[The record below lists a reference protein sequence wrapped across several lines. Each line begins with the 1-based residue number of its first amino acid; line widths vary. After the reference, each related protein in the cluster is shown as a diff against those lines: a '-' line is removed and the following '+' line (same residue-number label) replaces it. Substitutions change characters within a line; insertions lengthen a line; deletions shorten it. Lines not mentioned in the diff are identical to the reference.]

1 MGKQVQKCTV
11 PKKSA
16 ATWEMKEGDLC
27 RITVTE
33 GSQVSSSVPGYI
45 NVAIH
50 PNRLW
55 GPPSL
60 LSNWFWGLFPPGVKR
75 PEREADHPPPTSAE
89 VKKMWIYTTTPPYVF
104 MA

>member
-33 GSQVSSSVPGYI
+33 GSQVSFFST
-45 NVAIH
+45 
-50 PNRLW
+50 R
-55 GPPSL
+55 
-60 LSNWFWGLFPPGVKR
+60 
-75 PEREADHPPPTSAE
+75 
-89 VKKMWIYTTTPPYVF
+89 IYKL
-104 MA
+104 